1 MLLQNTVL
9 YSLFAP
15 PVSFKRLVRDEK
27 RNSKEHPSQGRQ
39 NSKSE
44 RKTKELILPDLSEN
58 LFCTVVLT
66 SPSFAYFPCKWHGNT
81 CNWGLWRLD
90 DCEDEMFL
98 SAILGQKCAPQLFDI
113 TFALSNIWLYGPN
126 IYSCLQKYKHS
137 ILKIKS
143 LEPCT
148 QRCGYIY
155 TNSHGCKMQC
165 TRWCLEFSLKWC
177 PSIYHKVSSIAIRIL
192 LYITSQFA

>member
-27 RNSKEHPSQGRQ
+27 RNSQEHPSQGRQ

-113 TFALSNIWLYGPN
+113 TFALSNIWLYRT
-126 IYSCLQKYKHS
+126 KH
-137 ILKIKS
+137 LFLFAKVQTFH
-143 LEPCT
+143 PQDQVAWT
-148 QRCGYIY
+148 MY
-155 TNSHGCKMQC
+155 TKVRLHLIP
-165 TRWCLEFSLKWC
+165 TRMDAKCN
-177 PSIYHKVSSIAIRIL
+177 VQDGA
-192 LYITSQFA
+192 